1 MKYCIRKVPERNTK
15 YLEKLL
21 PEAIIVN
28 DVNHNG
34 AIWSFLKSIE
44 TADDDCIY
52 IQDDMLLCKDFK
64 SRAETYVKQ
73 YPDEVIVF
81 STLSEIKN
89 KQKTIQT
96 EGFYTARNGGWLLA
110 TYIPKDIARAF
121 KLFFITEQYKKI
133 PQYKRYLKSQFD
145 DIFFCRWLDMFTSK
159 KVFVTNPSLCGHNEL
174 EKSVI
179 NPSRPKRIS
188 PMFDYEDCEK

>member
-1 MKYCIRKVPERNTK
+1 MKYCIRKVPEQNTE

-34 AIWSFLKSIE
+34 AIWSFLKAIE

-52 IQDDMLLCKDFK
+52 IQDDILLCKDFK

-81 STLSEIKN
+81 STLCEKSN
-89 KQKTIQT
+89 KTDSIQK
-96 EGFYTARNGGWLLA
+96 EGFYTAREGGWLLA
-110 TYIPKDIARAF
+110 TYIPKDIAKTFKAF
-121 KLFFITEQYKKI
+121 FLAEQFKKI
-133 PQYKRYLKSQFD
+133 PQWERYIKSDFD
-145 DIFFCRWLDMFTSK
+145 DIFFCRYLDSFTSC
-159 KVFVTNPSLCGHNEL
+159 KVFVTNPSLCGHNDIV
-174 EKSVI
+174 KSVI
-179 NPSRPKRIS
+179 NASRPKRIS
-188 PMFDYEDCEK
+188 PMFDYEGAEK